1 MRSRISPPG
10 GKNSR
15 YSWVTAAMAYWSMWV
30 TKRGGK
36 VELLVGRL
44 VVAPEGF
51 LRQRLQVV
59 LVLGHEIEVSLQAE
73 VRPSRDTC
81 YLDLLV

>member
-30 TKRGGK
+30 TTRRQ